1 MEAESG
7 SEGTCCTHSVQR
19 YLLPLVSTCKLIL
32 YNITCT
38 VNVFELQTSA
48 GLIES
53 RWKVEGTCTRYKKK
67 MYSVHECT
75 HMYIYVCTVCT

>member
-7 SEGTCCTHSVQR
+7 SGGTCCTHSVQR
-19 YLLPLVSTCKLIL
+19 YLLVSTCKLIL
-32 YNITCT
+32 YNITCI

-53 RWKVEGTCTRYKKK
+53 RGKVEGTRYLRYKKK
-67 MYSVHECT
+67 YVLCTCMYVW
-75 HMYIYVCTVCT
+75 